1 MKLTTKLK
9 GGFAIII
16 LSLFLLL
23 GIFNNT
29 ASSFSE
35 KAENIA
41 SSVEQIKQNNGKMVL
56 AQIAQTRLTNDYLKN
71 IFLLGK
77 SKNIFL
83 VQKYQTNAINGID
96 SFERGFSSIDT
107 SNGNGVSPILDKLR
121 THTKNYSNLIKEKLK
136 KEIQI
141 KKLSTSISDISKN
154 SDKIQK
160 LNKEIEQLNYDIN
173 NIFERKILVE
183 FDNVGFVLKP
193 FIDSTQLQNTMSI
206 NNIKKVTE
214 ETEKHIKSSSI
225 NNIIIILGIIA
236 LLTLLSINITNNINS
251 FLNKLI
257 AMTEKLSQLDLNI
270 DFNELGQ
277 KEKKS
282 KKIKKSNS
290 NKKSKNNNKKQKSKK
305 IKENYE
311 MKIIRTSFEK
321 MIAAFKET
329 IQEVSNSSKHTKD
342 EANKISDTILRS
354 SSSSEEISA
363 SVSEITG
370 NVNNSVKKL
379 QEMAKNANSIAEN
392 SENMLHEFNN
402 IKSEN
407 ESMLQKSLEE
417 KSTIK
422 SATEKINVITHEIE
436 DNINEVETL
445 KSLSNE
451 IQEFVNKIYA
461 ITEQTNLLALNAA
474 IEAAR
479 AGEAGKGFAVV
490 ADEIRKLAGN
500 SKMMAEEI
508 ENKVNNVSEKIDI
521 TVNNSNKSREKMSDM
536 TNEIKRIENI
546 FEQVMDVLS
555 NAVSSIDMVYDNTRK
570 QTDEVIELST
580 TSNEIKSVF
589 EDISSSIEEINY
601 AMTETSTSINDL
613 VIVAENLAQ
622 NSDTVNN
629 EINKFKF

>member
-9 GGFAIII
+9 SGFAIII

-23 GIFNNT
+23 GIFNAT
-29 ASSFSE
+29 ATGFSK
-35 KAENIA
+35 KAEDISA
-41 SSVEQIKQNNGKMVL
+41 SAERIKENNAKLVL

-71 IFLLGK
+71 ILLLGK
-77 SKNIFL
+77 AKNAFL
-83 VQKYQTNAINGID
+83 VQKYQKQAIDGID
-96 SFERGFSSIDT
+96 AFERGFSTIEK
-107 SNGNGVSPILDKLR
+107 SNDISTILTKLKN
-121 THTKNYSNLIKEKLK
+121 HTNDYSNLIKEKLK
-136 KEIQI
+136 KEIEI
-141 KKLSTSISDISKN
+141 KKLSVDMHKN
-154 SDKIQK
+154 LDEIQK
-160 LNKEIEQLNYDIN
+160 LNKEINQLDYDIN

-193 FIDSTQLQNTMSI
+193 FIDSTQLENTLSI

-214 ETEKHIKSSSI
+214 ENENHIKSSSI
-225 NNIIIILGIIA
+225 NNLIIIFGII
-236 LLTLLSINITNNINS
+236 LLLVLLSVNITKNINT

-257 AMTEKLSQLDLNI
+257 AMTEKLAQLDLNI
-270 DFNELGQ
+270 NFDELGK

-282 KKIKKSNS
+282 KKEKKV
-290 NKKSKNNNKKQKSKK
+290 KKTKNTKKAKKQKSKK
-305 IKENYE
+305 VKENYE

-329 IQEVSNSSKHTKD
+329 IQEVSRSSQDTKD

-354 SSSSEEISA
+354 SSSSEEIST
-363 SVSEITG
+363 SVSEITT

-379 QEMAKNANSIAEN
+379 QEMAKNANSIAN
-392 SENMLHEFNN
+392 DSENMLQEFNN
-402 IKSEN
+402 IKTEN
-407 ESMLQKSLEE
+407 ESMLQKSLKE
-417 KSTIK
+417 KATIK
-422 SATEKINVITHEIE
+422 NATEKINVITHEIE
-436 DNINEVETL
+436 ENINEVETL

-521 TVNNSNKSREKMSDM
+521 TVGNSNKSREKMADM

-570 QTDEVIELST
+570 QTDEISELSD
-580 TSNEIKSVF
+580 TSNEIRNVF
-589 EDISSSIEEINY
+589 EDISSSIEEINH

-613 VIVAENLAQ
+613 VIVAENLSQ
-622 NSDTVNN
+622 NSDAVNN